1 MKKVL
6 GKGPARADIV
16 ICGEAPGEEE
26 EKQGAPFAGPS
37 GWLLDA
43 VLREVG
49 IRRSECYVTNVCKY
63 RPPGNDIEKWLTDKK
78 SIGVKNE
85 WPCINGRYASEEVQE
100 GLSELYDE
108 VSSRS
113 PKIVVGLGNTAL
125 WAFTGEWGITS
136 WRGSEITLQAD
147 YVGPLQGTAF
157 VPTLHPASVLRSWE
171 TRVHLAFDIA
181 QRVQR
186 RLQRGRAKEP
196 QWEFNYK
203 PDFCEVLNFL
213 DEVEAAGT
221 AAVDVETSR
230 GRIVC
235 VGIALSPTRAMCI
248 PIIHENYQA
257 YWVGELYGNVVEQLR
272 KTLSRVSVI
281 GQNFNY
287 DASYFKDN
295 FNLTLKVHHDTKI
308 AQNVLFPGTPAKLGF
323 LASMYC
329 DWHSYWKEDARDWQN
344 LRDFNGLF
352 RYNCRD
358 VCATYEIAQA
368 QARKL
373 AAAKL
378 EAQFAERMRYNSYVF
393 DMQERGVIRGAV
405 ETAQLEA
412 EVEEACKSRE
422 VIVTAKA
429 GREINLASPKQVSEI
444 LYKDLECRKPL
455 KAGTGGTSDE
465 ALIQVAKWHP
475 EHVEMCQAVL
485 EWRSLASVR
494 NNFLRAK
501 LDPDGKLRCSFSTT
515 GTETFRLTS
524 SGNNFGRG
532 CNLLNI
538 SSGKRKEGSSFR
550 LPNFRRAIIPP
561 SGYTIFD
568 CDLAR
573 ADLQVVVWEADDADL
588 KAKLRAGVDIHT
600 ENAKDIF
607 GTVSPTPEQRE
618 RGKTFVHLTNYGGG
632 ARTCAVAVGCTVK
645 EAEVAQRRWL
655 SAHPG
660 ILEWH
665 KRTKAM
671 LERTRTVTNAF
682 GYRIVFFDRIDDKAF
697 RDALAWGPQS
707 TVAIVTSLVHMRM
720 EDLCSA
726 QVLIQMYDSVMGV
739 YPTVNEDVILPKLFE
754 ATQVAIPYE
763 DPLIISMGIKTSTES
778 WGACKERKWPMTERS
793 AA

>member
-6 GKGPARADIV
+6 GKGPARADVVIV
-16 ICGEAPGEEE
+16 GEAPGEEE
-26 EKQGAPFAGPS
+26 ESQGAPFVGPS
-37 GWLLDA
+37 GWLLDQ

-49 IRRSECYVTNVCKY
+49 IRRSECYLTNVCKY
-63 RPPGNDIEKWLTDKK
+63 RPPGNDIEKWLTSKK
-78 SIGVKNE
+78 KVGIKND

-100 GLSELYDE
+100 GIAELYDE
-108 VSSRS
+108 VAGRQ
-113 PKIVVGLGNTAL
+113 PKIIIGLGNTAL
-125 WAFTGEWGITS
+125 WAFTGEWGIQS

-157 VPTLHPASVLRSWE
+157 VPTIHPASVLRSWE
-171 TRVHLAFDIA
+171 TRAHLTHDLA

-186 RLQRGRAKEP
+186 RLVRGIAKEP

-203 PDFCEVLNFL
+203 PNFVEVLDFL
-213 DEVEAAGT
+213 EEVEDRGT

-235 VGIALSPTRAMCI
+235 VGLGVSATRAMCI
-248 PIIHENYQA
+248 PLIKENYRL
-257 YWVGELYGNVVEQLR
+257 YWEEDTYIELGERIRRVLR
-272 KTLSRVSVI
+272 KIRII

-295 FNLTLKVHHDTKI
+295 FGLTLRVHHDTKI

-344 LRDFNGLF
+344 LRDFEGLF

-373 AAAKL
+373 ASAKL
-378 EAQFAERMRYNSYVF
+378 EAQFRERMRYNGYVF
-393 DMQERGVIRGAV
+393 DMQERGVIRGEM

-412 EVEEACKSRE
+412 EVENACKARE
-422 VIVTAKA
+422 VVVFEKA
-429 GREINLASPKQVSEI
+429 GHEINLASPKQVAEV

-455 KAGTGGTSDE
+455 KAGAGGTSDE

-475 EHVEMCQAVL
+475 KHAEMCTAIL

-494 NNFLRAK
+494 NNFLRAQ
-501 LDPDGKLRCSFSTT
+501 LDPDGMLRCSFNTT

-550 LPNFRRAIIPP
+550 LPNFRRAIVPP

-588 KAKLRAGVDIHT
+588 KCKLRAGVDIHT

-655 SAHPG
+655 AAHPG

-665 KRTKAM
+665 KRTREA
-671 LERTRTVTNAF
+671 LERNRTVANKF
-682 GYRIVFFDRIDDKAF
+682 GYRMVFFDRVDDAMF
-697 RDALAWGPQS
+697 RAALAWVPQS
-707 TVAIVTSLVHMRM
+707 TIAIVASHIHMRM
-720 EDLCSA
+720 EDLCGA
-726 QVLIQMYDSVMGV
+726 QIQVQMYDSVMGI
-739 YPTVNEDVILPKLFE
+739 YPTVDENVILPKLFE
-754 ATQVAIPYE
+754 ATQVPIPYP
-763 DPLIISMGIKTSTES
+763 DPLIISMGLKTSTKS
-778 WGACKERKWPMTERS
+778 WGACEERKWPLKN